1 MTNIVKVKINS
12 AGLAKAIGK
21 DVGDVVDVV
30 CKNGVP
36 KVREWRNRFRDMK
49 IDGCISLVQD
59 EPKVELKKIK
69 PKKEAE

>member
-12 AGLAKAIGK
+12 VGLAKVIGR

-49 IDGCISLVQD
+49 IDGCISLVKHKPKS
-59 EPKVELKKIK
+59 EPKKSKSK
-69 PKKEAE
+69 QEAE